1 MQSINDYV
9 HIEDKYAG
17 VTLGAINLPRG
28 LIYIDA
34 PPVPEDARSW
44 RADLLDLKCGYER
57 MLISLDTNIDRAI
70 GTRAMDAPIIAH
82 QKVAEFFESRS
93 STFKPQG
100 QLTGA
105 AWEDIPNLTNVRWSP
120 PHMTLSERIQIHWYD
135 NPIIL
140 EHHPGANHGAIWVIL
155 PEEKIVFVGDTV
167 VKNQPSFFETA
178 NIPRWIEDVDLL
190 LNSDAYQGYTVVSGR
205 GGVCAKSTIEKQL
218 DILQLAHK
226 KLKKLGK
233 KNAEAEETEK
243 MIPALLKPLR
253 FLASDKEAYTQRLI
267 YGLKTYYTNHY
278 LQEPEENEEETN

>member
-9 HIEDKYAG
+9 HIEEKYAG

-34 PPVPEDARSW
+34 PPAPEDARSW

-57 MLISLDTNIDRAI
+57 LLISLDTNIDRAI

-82 QKVAEFFESRS
+82 KKVDEFFQSRS
-93 STFKPQG
+93 ATFKAQG

-105 AWEDIPNLTNVRWSP
+105 VWEDIPNLANIRWST
-120 PHMTLSERIQIHWYD
+120 PHLTFSKRIQIHWHE

-140 EHHPGANHGAIWVIL
+140 EHHPGANHGAIWVTL

-178 NIPRWIEDVDLL
+178 NIPRWLADIDLL
-190 LNSDAYQGYTVVSGR
+190 LNSERYQGCTVISGR
-205 GGVCAKSTIEKQL
+205 GGVCAKSTIEKQQE
-218 DILQLAHK
+218 ILKLAHE
-226 KLKKLGK
+226 KLEELGK
-233 KNAEAEETEK
+233 KNAASEETEK
-243 MIPALLKPLR
+243 MIPALLDPLR
-253 FLASDKEAYTQRLI
+253 FLASEKETYTQRLL
-267 YGLKTYYTNHY
+267 YGLKRYYTNHY
-278 LQEPEENEEETN
+278 LQEAKESEEELN